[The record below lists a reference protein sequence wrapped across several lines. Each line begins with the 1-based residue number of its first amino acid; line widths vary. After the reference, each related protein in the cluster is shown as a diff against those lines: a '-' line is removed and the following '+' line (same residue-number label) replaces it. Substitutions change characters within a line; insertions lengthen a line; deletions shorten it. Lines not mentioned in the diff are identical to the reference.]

1 LLDTI
6 DPALHSNVFG
16 SIPLEKPGASPGGRV
31 TVGELMPWRYKRE
44 ATEDRLGA
52 LDLLFE
58 ALSTDKVSAVR
69 MVPPLDPRPPSKT
82 QLPITACWERSFR
95 LPHQQNRDVV
105 RTAGLLCRFD
115 QA

>member
-1 LLDTI
+1 MVARLLVR
-6 DPALHSNVFG
+6 SC
-16 SIPLEKPGASPGGRV
+16 PGATNARQLRIV
-31 TVGELMPWRYKRE
+31 AE
-44 ATEDRLGA
+44 RLGA

-82 QLPITACWERSFR
+82 QLPITACCEGSFR

-105 RTAGLLCRFD
+105 RTAGLPCRLD